1 MRGRVGRGRG
11 CISGDMTD
19 KPSNMVLTL
28 GSKTSDKEFIPHYI
42 VSKSDCFCI
51 NADWRVI

>member
-1 MRGRVGRGRG
+1 MGRGRG

-19 KPSNMVLTL
+19 KPSNLVLTL
-28 GSKTSDKEFIPHYI
+28 CSKTSDKESIPHYI
-42 VSKSDCFCI
+42 ASKSGCFCI